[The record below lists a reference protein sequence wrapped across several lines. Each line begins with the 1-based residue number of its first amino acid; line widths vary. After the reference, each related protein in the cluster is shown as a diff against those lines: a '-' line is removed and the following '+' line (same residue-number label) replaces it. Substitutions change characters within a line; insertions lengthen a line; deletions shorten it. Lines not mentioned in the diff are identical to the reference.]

1 MFELDSLGRIQ
12 ICKLFDIITLGKVDS
27 IKISIKQSVISWQE
41 SWFIFNKAYII
52 SLLEDWWRVR
62 EICTC
67 LINTHFKHNM
77 EWYKKPVLVRVHSA
91 YVMLPFLWCRSLMN
105 VCSSKFPSSWLKFYE
120 ERKTKYN
127 YSIYWTGCVEFEFI
141 KAISMII
148 IYLLKKWLCSVLSL
162 GGHIFGLLFFSC
174 ILLCMSS

>member
-1 MFELDSLGRIQ
+1 
-12 ICKLFDIITLGKVDS
+12 
-27 IKISIKQSVISWQE
+27 
-41 SWFIFNKAYII
+41 
-52 SLLEDWWRVR
+52 
-62 EICTC
+62 
-67 LINTHFKHNM
+67 M

-105 VCSSKFPSSWLKFYE
+105 VCSSKFPSSWLKFYK
-120 ERKTKYN
+120 ERKTNYN

-148 IYLLKKWLCSVLSL
+148 IYLLKKWLCSALSL

-174 ILLCMSS
+174 ILLCIAIMSSIQSNRFYLWIKWIKIRQYSDFMWSFIMLLLSILVLYTSVLIATYCAIVHKCLWIWYAMCVTECDKNKYY